1 MKTAMLRLAV
11 GGLAAAA
18 MLAALPVATAQVP
31 TQDSVVA
38 SGFAGGIFTNIDT
51 NVTSGPSGENP
62 TGHAEL
68 DAAGQHLAS
77 ASITCLSVSGNTAVV
92 GGSLQANPFGFAGF
106 VETLVDNGPASAEL
120 DAFFAEGTSTVPTR
134 CPPPSPFTFLLFGG
148 DIVVVDAPPLP
159 TSTDQCANGGWQT
172 FGVFKNQGDCVSF
185 VATGGKN
192 PPSAEG

>member
-1 MKTAMLRLAV
+1 MRTAMLRLAV
-11 GGLAAAA
+11 GGLAAVAMFAA
-18 MLAALPVATAQVP
+18 PAMATAQVP

-38 SGFAGGIFTNIDT
+38 TGFSGGIFTNIDT

-92 GGSLQANPFGFAGF
+92 GGSLQPNSLGFAGF
-106 VETLVDNGPASAEL
+106 VETLIDNGPGSLEL
-120 DAFFAEGTSTVPTR
+120 DEFNAVGTSDIPTV

-148 DIVVVDAPPLP
+148 DIVVVDAPALP
-159 TSTDQCANGGWQT
+159 SSTEQCKNGGWQDL
-172 FGVFKNQGDCVSF
+172 GAFKTQGDCVSF
-185 VATGGKN
+185 VATRGTN
-192 PPSAEG
+192 PPGGP